1 MPVTA
6 STRRRL
12 ERKVGQ
18 LNIQIDPD
26 LHRQLKYAALDN
38 DTSVTRYLTHLIE
51 DAVGQTSTRKGA
63 VTEQ

>member
-1 MPVTA
+1 MTVTA

-26 LHRQLKYAALDN
+26 LHRRLKYVALDN
-38 DTSVTRYLTHLIE
+38 DTSVTGYLTRLIE
-51 DAVGQTSTRKGA
+51 DAVGQAETRRGA
-63 VTEQ
+63 YTAH